1 MGQLGFS
8 ECVGWLH
15 VGLNRMLA
23 VKNESETV
31 FNVSVCRFGYSIR
44 LILSFFRIL

>member
-1 MGQLGFS
+1 MGQLGFP

-15 VGLNRMLA
+15 DGLNRMLE

-31 FNVSVCRFGYSIR
+31 VNVSVCRFGFSIR